1 MLLQL
6 YFLKWWINSYPC
18 LTKPWGKSFGNPWSI
33 DYVHTNFLF
42 KNLNLFIKYCSRTS
56 KQILKM
62 EDSVLRCKVRIVY
75 INSLLDSRIM
85 MIVPCFTWSQWLQLW
100 TLSLIWQ
107 KPLFF
112 WDLGSS
118 LFTLLLL
125 RLSNLSRG
133 RTPGGNIIP
142 RRRYAMVMLWV
153 IHIWWFIRQLI
164 SDYILM
170 TTLSSW

>member
-62 EDSVLRCKVRIVY
+62 EDSVWRCKVRIVY
-75 INSLLDSRIM
+75 INSPLDSRIM

-107 KPLFF
+107 KPL
-112 WDLGSS
+112 
-118 LFTLLLL
+118 LL
-125 RLSNLSRG
+125 RFRKFFIIYTFASQAFKPFPRPNSRG
-133 RTPGGNIIP
+133 QH
-142 RRRYAMVMLWV
+142 YSAEKVC
-153 IHIWWFIRQLI
+153 
-164 SDYILM
+164 
-170 TTLSSW
+170 

>member
-62 EDSVLRCKVRIVY
+62 EDSVWRCKVRIVY
-75 INSLLDSRIM
+75 INSPLDSRIM

-107 KPLFF
+107 KQLFF
-112 WDLGSS
+112 WDSGSS
-118 LFTLLLL
+118 LFTFHFCFSGFQTFPETEPQGATLF
-125 RLSNLSRG
+125 RG
-133 RTPGGNIIP
+133 EG
-142 RRRYAMVMLWV
+142 
-153 IHIWWFIRQLI
+153 
-164 SDYILM
+164 ILGFCYE
-170 TTLSSW
+170 

>member
-62 EDSVLRCKVRIVY
+62 EDSVWRCKVRIVY
-75 INSLLDSRIM
+75 INSPLDSRIM

-118 LFTLLLL
+118 LFTFLLL
-125 RLSNLSRG
+125 RLSSLSRD

-142 RRRYAMVMLWV
+142 RRRYVRVLLWV
-153 IHIWWFIRQLI
+153 MHIWWFIRQLI